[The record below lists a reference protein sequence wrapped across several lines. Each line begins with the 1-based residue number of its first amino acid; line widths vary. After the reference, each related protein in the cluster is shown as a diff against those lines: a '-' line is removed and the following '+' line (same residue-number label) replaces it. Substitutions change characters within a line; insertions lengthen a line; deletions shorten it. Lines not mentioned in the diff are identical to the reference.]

1 MAGKGSNSDQK
12 RKSGRYKP
20 GARKGK
26 GSISKMQLLIKNLQS
41 QVDLLQQQRDDA
53 LKQVEKLESQNKQ
66 LNQDAERSA
75 KKLQDKWNK
84 TPLACKIRPIPNGW
98 GSQ

>member
-1 MAGKGSNSDQK
+1 MAPRAEDKK

-26 GSISKMQLLIKNLQS
+26 GGVHKMQLLIKTLQA
-41 QVDLLQQQRDDA
+41 QVDLLKQQRGDA

-66 LNQDAERSA
+66 LNQGAEQLARIPPM
-75 KKLQDKWNK
+75 
-84 TPLACKIRPIPNGW
+84 PLGW
-98 GSQ
+98 GL